1 MRCFGQVLETDR
13 LILRRLTVQDAA
25 FIFELLNDPAWLRY
39 IGDKNIRHPDDA
51 AGYIRDRP
59 MASYEQFGFGLY
71 LVERKADATPI
82 GICGLIKRDTLPDVD
97 IGLAFLPAFRR
108 AGYAYESALAVL
120 DHGRCD
126 FGLKRIVALTA
137 PDNDDSIR
145 ILEKLGFQF
154 EQLITMSGDGSPTK
168 LFAREL

>member
-1 MRCFGQVLETDR
+1 MKVLETDR
-13 LILRRLTVQDAA
+13 LILRRLVVEDAA

-39 IGDKNIRHPDDA
+39 IGDKNIKNLNDA

-59 MASYEQFGFGLY
+59 MASYAQHGFGLY
-71 LVERKADATPI
+71 LVERKIDATPI
-82 GICGLIKRDTLPDVD
+82 GICGLIQRETLPDVD

-108 AGYAYESALAVL
+108 KGYAFESALAVL
-120 DHGRCD
+120 EQGRRD

-145 ILEKLGFQF
+145 ILEKLGFQL
-154 EQLITMSGDGSPTK
+154 ERLITMSDDGSPTK
-168 LFAREL
+168 LFARDL